1 LVQNGVPHVRLDQRT
16 QPAPRRWSGSLLPLW
31 LPFLHREAALLRNV
45 LRRLHQTFLSYML
58 LSICLVADLPVSS
71 VT

>member
-1 LVQNGVPHVRLDQRT
+1 
-16 QPAPRRWSGSLLPLW
+16 
-31 LPFLHREAALLRNV
+31 V